1 MCISLQNISY
11 LHPNK
16 DLLFENISFTVQ
28 CQEKAA
34 LIGNNG
40 TGKSTLLSIIAGS
53 LLPNSG
59 HTNTSSNVYY
69 IPQQLNQYN
78 NKSVGEVLQV
88 ANKLKALKKILQG
101 DLSTHNWNL
110 LNDDWDIE
118 ERCFESLSFWDIKN
132 VSLDEKMDN
141 LSGGEKT
148 KIFLA
153 GLLLHDPGVVL
164 FDEPTN
170 HLDTIARKKLYK
182 YISSSKATLLIVSHD
197 RHLLDLVTHTI
208 KLTKN
213 GVIQFGGN
221 YSFYKEQKEIEEK
234 ALLQQI
240 EEKEKGLKKAK
251 KTEHDA
257 LERKQRLDSRGKGKH
272 LKMNTPRSM
281 FQKLKNNAENSS
293 SRLKE
298 THAIKIN
305 KISEELSQ
313 LRMKRSSNNAMKINF
328 ENSTLHTG
336 KALITVENINFGY
349 SHKPIWQLPKSFQIR
364 SGERI
369 QLIGENGSGK
379 STMIKILL
387 GMLLPHTGRIIRP
400 DISHVYIDQNYSLI
414 NNSLSIYELAQ
425 SYNNDGLLEHEIK
438 VRLNRFLF
446 HRDFW
451 DRPCHLL
458 SGGEKMRLFLCCL
471 MILNKSPD
479 LFVLD
484 EPTNNLDIENIE
496 ILTSVIKDYSG
507 TLLVVSHDAYFIE
520 EINITRKIYL
530 TLDL

>member
-1 MCISLQNISY
+1 MCIFLQNISY

-16 DLLFENISFTVQ
+16 NLLFKNISFTVE
-28 CQEKAA
+28 CQKKAT

-40 TGKSTLLSIIAGS
+40 SGKSTLLNIIAGNLS
-53 LLPNSG
+53 PSSG
-59 HTNTSSNVYY
+59 SINTSSGIYY
-69 IPQQLNQYN
+69 IPQQLHLYA

-88 ANKLKALKKILQG
+88 ANKLKALKQILRG
-101 DLSTHNWNL
+101 NLSENNWNL
-110 LNDDWDIE
+110 LDDDWDIE
-118 ERCFESLSFWDIKN
+118 ERCLESLSFWDIKN
-132 VSLDEKMDN
+132 ISFDEKMDN

-153 GLLLHDPGVVL
+153 GLLLHNPGIVL

-170 HLDTIARKKLYK
+170 HLDTTSRKKLYK
-182 YISSSKATLLIVSHD
+182 YISSSNATLLIVSHD
-197 RHLLDLVTHTI
+197 RYLLDLIDHTI
-208 KLTKN
+208 ELTKD
-213 GVIQFGGN
+213 GAVQFGGN
-221 YSFYKEQKEIEEK
+221 YSFYKKQKEIEEK
-234 ALLQQI
+234 ALRQHI

-298 THAIKIN
+298 IHAMKIN

-313 LRMKRSSNNAMKINF
+313 LRMKRSSNNAMKVNF
-328 ENSTLHTG
+328 ENSILHTG
-336 KALITVENINFGY
+336 KMLITAENINFCY
-349 SHKPIWQLPKSFQIR
+349 SPKPIWASPKSFQIR

-379 STMIKILL
+379 STMIKLLL
-387 GMLLPHTGRIIRP
+387 GKLPLHTGKIICS
-400 DISHVYIDQNYSLI
+400 DINHVYIDQDYSLI
-414 NNSLSIYELAQ
+414 NNRLTIYELAQ

-451 DRPCHLL
+451 DRPCQIL
-458 SGGEKMRLFLCCL
+458 SGGEKMRLILCCL
-471 MILNKSPD
+471 MISNKSPD

-507 TLLVVSHDAYFIE
+507 TLLVVSHDVHFIE

-530 TLDL
+530 NQDL